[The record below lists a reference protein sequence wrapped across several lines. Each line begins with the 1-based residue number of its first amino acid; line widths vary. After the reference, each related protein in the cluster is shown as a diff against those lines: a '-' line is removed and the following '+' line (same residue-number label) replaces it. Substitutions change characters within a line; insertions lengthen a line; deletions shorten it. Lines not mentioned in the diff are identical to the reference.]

1 MGLIPI
7 IRKEV
12 ADHLSSRRFL
22 LVFALILVTGLS
34 TSYMG
39 AQSLAAQPLREMD
52 QTTAFLRLFTGAPS
66 PMPPF
71 IYFMSVFGPILGMA
85 LAFDAIN
92 REIASGSI
100 LRLLSNPLHRDSIIN
115 GKIIAGMLVVL
126 VIISSVVGIVTGFNM
141 ILVGFGPGI
150 EGVIRIL
157 YFILLSTVYV
167 GLWMSISLLFSII
180 FRRTTTSALACLAF
194 WVFFNFFIY
203 MIASIIAELLVPLGA
218 YTYTTPPLSVI
229 LAHEEIRLAISRI
242 SPATLYLE
250 AVSVL
255 LNPEIK
261 SMELIYVT
269 PQDVPTPKLLPLD
282 ESLMLAWPHISA
294 LISGLV
300 ICLII
305 SYIAFMKIEIRP
317 SWA

>member
-12 ADHLSSRRFL
+12 ADHLSSKRFL

-39 AQSLAAQPLREMD
+39 SQSLAAQPLREMD

-66 PMPPF
+66 PIPPF
-71 IYFMSVFGPILGMA
+71 IYFMSIFGPILGVA
-85 LAFDAIN
+85 LTFDAIN
-92 REIASGSI
+92 REIASGSM

-115 GKIIAGMLVVL
+115 GKIIAGLIVVL
-126 VIISSVVGIVTGFNM
+126 VMISSVVGIVTGFNM
-141 ILVGFGPGI
+141 VLVGFGPNV
-150 EGVIRIL
+150 EGVMRIM

-180 FRRTTTSALACLAF
+180 FRRTTTSALACLAL
-194 WVFFNFFIY
+194 WAFFNFFIY
-203 MIASIIAELLVPLGA
+203 MIASIVAELLVPLGA
-218 YTYTTPPLSVI
+218 YKYTPPPLYVI
-229 LAHEEIRLAISRI
+229 LAHEEVRLAILRI
-242 SPATLYLE
+242 SPGTLYLE

-255 LNPEIK
+255 LNPEVK
-261 SMELIYVT
+261 SMELVYVT
-269 PQDVPTPKLLPLD
+269 PRDIPVPKLLPLD
-282 ESLMLAWPHISA
+282 ESLMLAWPHVSA

-300 ICLII
+300 ICLIL
-305 SYIAFMKIEIRP
+305 SYIAFMRIEIRP